1 METFKE
7 NGNHARSSAN
17 RIASNSV
24 NSFKNSKENKKKKDE
39 NMLKKKTVDKV
50 LINSP
55 WLLYTILYFA
65 LLITDAF
72 IMQPII
78 EVLVSHGL
86 KLAGPLYLGLFIVI
100 YIILVTALTIGIAQ
114 GIAKYLDDR
123 LLDLQVSLESISRPN
138 VAPSVLRQEVEK
150 DKKSRLNF
158 SIIFVVVLMI
168 ILVSLSLLRNHLI
181 NDYEIRFDTPADWL
195 NLILPIALG
204 ITLIFFGIYKDVLVK
219 YITFKNQADKAAR
232 LETIQDAAYK
242 EYGMEAIEQD
252 DIAVKLNATL
262 PRSADLDWVLW
273 NFKVPEVN
281 SSSYDIPKVVRV
293 KVVNGNLPVSYV
305 QIYAITDQDVIYA
318 VTNSEGL
325 AEITWNSDAKSL
337 NSISVSGYQI
347 HGQNWTD
354 GSELTCNLQDII
366 RINNENLE
374 QRQLNPGN
382 FYSNIN
388 N

>member
-374 QRQLNPGN
+374 
-382 FYSNIN
+382 S
-388 N
+388 